1 MTPSAPQKPRWGS
14 EKGMALLVTLSIIT
28 VLIAAAL
35 ELNRKVR
42 ASVIAT
48 ATQRDRITLN
58 QMATGAVH
66 AAMAM
71 LAKDRKE
78 NEIDS
83 IQEDWADPEKVT
95 EVLSD
100 LPFEKGKVSFTISDE
115 QGLIQVN
122 AMVDFPRGRQFNESQ
137 KIMWDRFVRL
147 IISSHESFE
156 ELEATEIVNS
166 LKDWLD
172 SGDDDAIT
180 GLNGAESD
188 YYESL
193 ENPYAARNGPMAHIG
208 ELARIRGITP
218 ALFNGVEGMPGLQR
232 FVTVHGMEKANEP
245 VENRAFT
252 FPGKININTAPL
264 PVLVALI
271 PSENPEYA
279 QLIHDYREEKEEDT
293 YLNDLSSPTWYSQVV
308 GIPGDLKIDPKLI
321 TIRSDLFRIEAAA
334 SLNDM
339 EMVVT
344 ALVHREKHKETNK
357 WQCRVISWQTG

>member
-1 MTPSAPQKPRWGS
+1 MSLAPRKKQKGN
-14 EKGMALLVTLSIIT
+14 EAGIALLVTLSIIT

-42 ASVIAT
+42 TSVVAT

-58 QMATGAVH
+58 QMAAGAVH

-78 NEIDS
+78 TEIDS
-83 IQEDWADPEKVT
+83 IQEDWANPEKVT
-95 EVLSD
+95 EVLAD
-100 LPFEKGKVSFTISDE
+100 LPFEKGKISFTISDE
-115 QGLIQVN
+115 LGLVQVN
-122 AMVDFPRGRQFNESQ
+122 ALVDFPRGRRFNESQ
-137 KIMWDRFVRL
+137 KIMWDRFIRL
-147 IISSHESFE
+147 IIASHESFE

-193 ENPYAARNGPMAHIG
+193 ETPYTARNGPMAHIK
-208 ELARIRGITP
+208 ELARVRGVTP
-218 ALFNGVEGMPGLQR
+218 ALLKGVEGMPGLDT
-232 FVTVHGMEKANEP
+232 FVTVHGMAQANEP
-245 VENRAFT
+245 VENRTFS

-279 QLIHDYREEKEEDT
+279 QLIHDYREEKDGDT
-293 YLNDLSSPTWYSQVV
+293 YLNDLSSPTWYSQVG
-308 GIPGDLKIDPKLI
+308 GIPGDLRIDPQLI
-321 TIRSDLFRIEAAA
+321 TTRSDLFRIQAGA

-339 EMVVT
+339 EMVISAV
-344 ALVHREKHKETNK
+344 VQREKHKETNK
-357 WQCRVISWQTG
+357 WQCRVVSWQTG